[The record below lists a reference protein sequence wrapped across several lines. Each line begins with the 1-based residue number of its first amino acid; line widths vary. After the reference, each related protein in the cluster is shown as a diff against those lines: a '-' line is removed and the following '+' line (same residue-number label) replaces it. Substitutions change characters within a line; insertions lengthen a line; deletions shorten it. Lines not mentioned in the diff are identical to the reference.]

1 MSAYQSSD
9 PYGLQSSFMAN
20 QPDVDALKKELEAIR
35 KSADTAASIY
45 DTRGQ
50 DGDRH
55 TPIDYADFVRG

>member
-1 MSAYQSSD
+1 
-9 PYGLQSSFMAN
+9 MAN